1 MDEAVILDE
10 IREKILKKMNDVLDN
25 INDHSS
31 YDSDVMNSEVIKN
44 LTEAYDILREE
55 I

>member
-1 MDEAVILDE
+1 MDESVTIEE
-10 IREKILKKMNDVLDN
+10 IREKILKKMNDALDN
-25 INDHSS
+25 INDQSS

-44 LTEAYDILREE
+44 LTEAYDILQED